1 MSDRSLRLIKKALNV
16 VVVIISSVTFRVVLM
31 LFVKK
36 AQSLLFRGHFF
47 HLLAEALI
55 VVAACLDFGGCSS
68 TITLRWHQFYH
79 YLTLV
84 FILFESL
91 GYVWLLLCRHGQFI
105 FTLLKMAV
113 MTISNVTTNFCP

>member
-47 HLLAEALI
+47 HLLAPKSADLFLI
-55 VVAACLDFGGCSS
+55 S
-68 TITLRWHQFYH
+68 
-79 YLTLV
+79 V
-84 FILFESL
+84 FI
-91 GYVWLLLCRHGQFI
+91 
-105 FTLLKMAV
+105 
-113 MTISNVTTNFCP
+113 